1 MKPKIL
7 AIKSGYNPNS
17 SSIGIMVKVFIY
29 QSLAISVLFS
39 MIGLL
44 LNFKKKKSPDCGERE

>member
-17 SSIGIMVKVFIY
+17 SSIGIMVKIFIF
-29 QSLAISVLFS
+29 QSLAISILFALFG
-39 MIGLL
+39 IL
-44 LNFKKKKSPDCGERE
+44 LNLKKKNPSAPQEQE